1 MFFVCVAAIFAVI
14 AFFTARSTKKMAT
27 RRLEKAELAL
37 HVQGKLLSDTRAQV
51 QELNARLAAAPLAIA
66 TPIAGRI
73 ISGPTEPA
81 SAVFAPVATPIIE
94 ALAAPPESIRAAP
107 SEVAGIGPIQLTDAS
122 VPAVPAIAAAVPV
135 ANPGSSTLEEKVAL
149 VWFTRVGALLLLVG
163 IAFFYRYAIDNDL
176 IGPLG
181 RVALGMVAG
190 LGVLVVSEVIREKTK
205 TVFLQVLLGVGLAF
219 LFVSAYASF
228 GFYHLVPVPAAFAAI
243 VVITLLGGALSV
255 RHNGEGVLVLSLL
268 AGFLCPILLSTGQ
281 DRPGAL
287 FAYLLVLT
295 ALGFFT
301 AARMGFRYAN
311 WLGMAGVA
319 VLYIGWYAKYFD
331 VLPAVEAGMRD
342 GEPIWS
348 TPGAY
353 FPLAARIVP
362 LGGALA
368 FLVEWLVVQQLA
380 RKSVHKQKL
389 QPVPFLVAALLL
401 AHVAVSA
408 LLFDRAVILGCVLA
422 GLALLS
428 SLLLGREERRE
439 LLGLPLIAS
448 FLALLFCAHN
458 AGTEPNGM
466 LAVIGLVG
474 VIYLG
479 GILRRETRDVMP
491 DKTTL
496 QLLCFVGVFIAIISG
511 VLLLGGGAGH
521 ANTFA
526 FVLAALSLAYAAF
539 ALSFGF
545 AAIAAGAA
553 ALTFAGL
560 LIAEPAPGASA
571 NSDSRAPLFLVAAA
585 IWAAIYFATG
595 AWDLLKKRA
604 EPTPARLF
612 TLSAAGLGISA
623 LVLIQSHPEA
633 WLLRAGTLG
642 LVGALDLV
650 VGARL
655 LKGGTRQAATI
666 LLGQALGL
674 FAASAAM
681 LFTGATVTLVWAAL
695 ACVVAVLASSEGDPQ
710 WLFGAGVL
718 FFFTLA
724 RALFV
729 DFEAPGKQTEL
740 FLNTLGVQGIL
751 REKLLLNTR
760 GIALLGS
767 AAAFLIAARALAK
780 RSVDLFERAA
790 FAAALLGHALLL
802 TLCVTEAHSLYLTP
816 PIPESIPLPHGSN
829 FAFAFSSAVH
839 AQAGALSMV
848 TTMVMSLYAALL
860 VGFGFAQRNKA
871 HRFLGL
877 GLFALAL
884 GKLVCWDVWH
894 LAPLQKMMVLVAMGA
909 LILGSTF
916 LYARF
921 GERLVKLLRDGE
933 LPIKPKATTL
943 LVLLGLG
950 LASSTAIALEPAKF
964 LRSRTIDGV
973 TSPGLYRVEIDPP
986 LYAATMSSLGDLRIA
1001 GPGADEIPYFI
1012 RAITSPQRL
1021 VSHDATVV
1029 DAATLPDGSTRA
1041 VLDLGETGLK
1051 HSEIDLQIEGSD
1063 FLRRTRIESSPD
1075 EIAYAKLAEGALVYR
1090 VNSGGASGGGTT
1102 LHYPVSDAR
1111 YLRVTL
1117 LAGADQQPLKIT
1129 AAHLAYTTKE
1139 TTPPMRT
1146 LDEHVIPQERKPG
1159 VPESRF
1165 VIDLGQEGLPIESVR
1180 LEIST
1185 ALFERHATVK
1195 SSRDQKE
1202 WEPLG
1207 AGLLYRA
1214 PGAEGTSI
1222 HFYPCT
1228 ARYLRIEVS
1237 DGDNP
1242 PLQIVGGH
1250 ASYRPQELVFSAA
1263 ASGPHML
1270 LVGAPTVGT
1279 PTYDLAAIVTRS
1291 GESLG
1296 ITLAA
1301 LGVLGNNPS
1310 YQPPAVAK
1318 APPPPMSEQ
1327 YKPLIVS
1334 VMALVLAGMAV
1345 WTFLLMRKR

>member
-1 MFFVCVAAIFAVI
+1 MFFVCFAAIVAVI
-14 AFFTARSTKKMAT
+14 AFFSARSTRKMAI

-51 QELNARLAAAPLAIA
+51 QELNARLGSGQIAPAPPISTPVAAPVIEAIA
-66 TPIAGRI
+66 I
-73 ISGPTEPA
+73 
-81 SAVFAPVATPIIE
+81 
-94 ALAAPPESIRAAP
+94 PPELLPAAP
-107 SEVAGIGPIQLTDAS
+107 SAALSIES
-122 VPAVPAIAAAVPV
+122 VKLIEAPSFAVPAIAAAVAAP
-135 ANPGSSTLEEKVAL
+135 ATESSTLEEKVAL
-149 VWFTRVGALLLLVG
+149 VWFTRLGALLLLVG
-163 IAFFYRYAIDNDL
+163 IAFFYRYAVDNDL

-181 RVALGMVAG
+181 RVALGVVAG
-190 LGVLVVSEVIREKTK
+190 LFVLIAAELIREKTK

-287 FAYLLVLT
+287 FAYLLVMT

-301 AARMGFRYAN
+301 SARMGFRYAN

-319 VLYIGWYAKYFD
+319 VLYSGWYAKYFD
-331 VLPAVEAGMRD
+331 VSPAYEAGMRD
-342 GEPIWS
+342 GEKLWS

-353 FPLAARIVP
+353 FPLASRVTP
-362 LGGALA
+362 LGGAIA

-380 RKSVHKQKL
+380 RKSVHKEKL
-389 QPVPFLVAALLL
+389 QPVAFLVAALLL

-408 LLFDRAVILGCVLA
+408 LLFDHAVILGGVLA

-439 LLGLPLIAS
+439 LLGVPLVAS

-474 VIYLG
+474 VIYSG
-479 GILRRETRDVMP
+479 GILRRETRYAVP
-491 DKTTL
+491 DKLTM
-496 QLLCFVGVFIAIISG
+496 QLFCFVGIFIAIISG
-511 VLLLGGGAGH
+511 VLLLGSGAGH

-526 FVLAALSLAYAAF
+526 FVLAALSLAYAGF

-553 ALTFAGL
+553 AITFAGL
-560 LIAEPAPGASA
+560 LIAEPTPRSPA
-571 NSDSRAPLFLVAAA
+571 NGEGAPLFLVAAA
-585 IWAAIYFATG
+585 IWAAIYFAAG

-604 EPTPARLF
+604 DPTPARLF

-623 LVLIQSHPEA
+623 LVLIQSQPEA

-655 LKGGTRQAATI
+655 LKGGSRQAATI

-695 ACVVAVLASSEGDPQ
+695 ACVVAVLAASEGDAQ
-710 WLFGAGVL
+710 WLFGAAVL
-718 FFFTLA
+718 FVFTLG
-724 RALFV
+724 RALFI
-729 DFEAPGKQTEL
+729 DFELPGRQTEL
-740 FLNTLGVQGIL
+740 FLNTLGAQGVL
-751 REKLLLNTR
+751 RERLLLNTR

-767 AAAFLIAARALAK
+767 SLAFLIAARSLAK
-780 RSVDLFERAA
+780 RSVDLFEKAA
-790 FAAALLGHALLL
+790 FAAALLGHALFL
-802 TLCVTEAHSLYLTP
+802 TLCVTEAHNLYLTTP
-816 PIPESIPLPHGSN
+816 VPESIPLPPDSN
-829 FAFAFSSAVH
+829 FAFAFRAAVQ
-839 AQAGALSMV
+839 AQAEALSMV

-860 VGFGFAQRNKA
+860 VGFGFAQRNKT

-884 GKLVCWDVWH
+884 GKLVFWDVWH
-894 LAPLQKMMVLVAMGA
+894 LARLQQMMVLIAMGA
-909 LILGSTF
+909 LLLGSSF

-921 GERLVKLLRDGE
+921 GNRLVKLLRDGE
-933 LPIKPKATTL
+933 LPIKPNATAL
-943 LVLLGLG
+943 FLLLGLG
-950 LASSTAIALEPAKF
+950 LASSSAIALEPGKF
-964 LRSRTIDGV
+964 VRSRTIGGV
-973 TSPGLYRVEIDPP
+973 TAPGLYRVEIDPA
-986 LYAATMSSLGDLRIA
+986 LYGATAASLGDLRIA
-1001 GPGADEIPYFI
+1001 GPGSEEIPYFI
-1012 RAITSPQRL
+1012 RAITAPQRL
-1021 VSHDATVV
+1021 VSHQATVV
-1029 DAATLPDGSTRA
+1029 DAVTLPDGSTRA

-1051 HSEIDLQIEGSD
+1051 HSEVDLQIEGSD

-1090 VNSGGASGGGTT
+1090 VNSGGSFGLGTT

-1117 LAGADQQPLKIT
+1117 LAGADERPLPIT
-1129 AAHLAYTTKE
+1129 AAHLAYTTAE
-1139 TTPPMRT
+1139 TAPPMRT
-1146 LDEHVIPQERKPG
+1146 LDEHVVAQERKPG

-1165 VIDLGQEGLPIESVR
+1165 VIDLGQEGIPIESVR

-1195 SSRDQKE
+1195 SSHDQKE

-1207 AGLLYRA
+1207 ADLLYRA
-1214 PGAEGTSI
+1214 PGAEGTSL

-1228 ARYLRIEVS
+1228 SRYLRIEIS

-1263 ASGPHML
+1263 SAGPHTL
-1270 LVGAPTVGT
+1270 FVGAPNIGT
-1279 PTYDLAAIVTRS
+1279 PTYDLAAIVARS
-1291 GESLG
+1291 AGSLAIAQATLGELG
-1296 ITLAA
+1296 K
-1301 LGVLGNNPS
+1301 NPA
-1310 YQPPAVAK
+1310 YQPPAVASS
-1318 APPPPMSEQ
+1318 PPPPMSEQ

-1334 VMALVLAGMAV
+1334 VMALLLAGMAV